1 MTERELASVHG
12 DFDPLITRIPSQ
24 QMHLVFSN
32 QVLGKR
38 PIATPRLRL
47 SRVGGPVTDI
57 RIITA
62 RLEGAVGVNE
72 ARQAPQAALR

>member
-1 MTERELASVHG
+1 
-12 DFDPLITRIPSQ
+12 
-24 QMHLVFSN
+24 MHLVFSN

-57 RIITA
+57 TIVTA
-62 RLEGAVGVNE
+62 PLEGAVGVNE
-72 ARQAPQAALR
+72 TRQAPQAALR